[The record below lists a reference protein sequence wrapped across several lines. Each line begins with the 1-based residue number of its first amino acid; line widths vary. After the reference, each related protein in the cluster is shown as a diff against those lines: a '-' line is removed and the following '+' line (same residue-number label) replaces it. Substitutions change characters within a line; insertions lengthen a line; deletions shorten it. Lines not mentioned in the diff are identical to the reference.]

1 MLIILRI
8 FHPLS
13 SSSTTSISESLK
25 LQRNINKYEI
35 LKDTNA
41 DDDDKTQFYYT
52 KKSLECLGFTGD
64 EILSVF
70 KIIAV
75 VLKLGNLNFI
85 PITNIDGTEGCEIT
99 NDYGECEKGRWIKK
113 NCDVVL
119 KQRKKALLKIQ
130 LYFSS
135 PSSFCLSLSLFHFPP
150 FILSLFCWLFEL
162 LKKYIRHLHHGPV
175 AITPQKFEILHSS

>member
-1 MLIILRI
+1 MLLTL
-8 FHPLS
+8 HPLFSYFS
-13 SSSTTSISESLK
+13 SFIHSRSLDGRHRLESLK

-41 DDDDKTQFYYT
+41 DDEDKTQFYYT

-99 NDYGECEKGRWIKK
+99 NDYGECEREDGERF
-113 NCDVVL
+113 
-119 KQRKKALLKIQ
+119 LL
-130 LYFSS
+130 F
-135 PSSFCLSLSLFHFPP
+135 FCVEKPFENSITLFIAILQFSLSLFHFP
-150 FILSLFCWLFEL
+150 FILSLFCSGRFGPLG
-162 LKKYIRHLHHGPV
+162 KYP
-175 AITPQKFEILHSS
+175 PQKSEILHSS